1 MLSNKFWRLFA
12 VSILWSISY
21 LAQAEWI
28 FNMTPGVTEIS
39 RSVYDLHMIILIIC
53 IVIAVIV
60 FGVMFYAML
69 KHRKSQGAVA
79 ENFHENTMVE
89 IIWTIIP
96 FIILIG
102 MAIPATKT
110 LAEIY
115 SKEPS
120 DVTVE
125 IVGYQ
130 WKWRYRYLD
139 DDPEKEVSFFSN
151 MSTDQKEIDN
161 QSPKS
166 EFYLLEVDEPLVLPT
181 NTRVRFLITANDV
194 IHSWWVPDLAVKK
207 DAIPGII
214 NEAWTKIDIE
224 GLYRGQ
230 CAELCGQAH
239 GFMPIV
245 VDARSPENFQQW
257 LADKQQASM
266 AEASLS
272 DKTWTQ
278 AELMAKGE
286 TVYQTFCAACHQIN
300 GEGIQGAFPGLKG
313 SKIALGP
320 VENHLD
326 MVIDG
331 VTGTAMQAFGAQLS
345 DTDIAAVITYERN
358 AWGNDTGDMVT
369 PQNVIEFKTGQ

>member
-1 MLSNKFWRLFA
+1 MLSNKFWRIFSTLTLCIF
-12 VSILWSISY
+12 SQQS
-21 LAQAEWI
+21 LADWI

-39 RSVYDLHMIILIIC
+39 RSVYSLHMIILTIC

-60 FGVMFYAML
+60 FGIMFYAML

-79 ENFHENTMVE
+79 ENFHENTLVE

-96 FIILIG
+96 FFILIG

-115 SKEPS
+115 SKEAS
-120 DVTVE
+120 GVTVE

-139 DDPEKEVSFFSN
+139 DNPDKEISFFSN
-151 MSTDQKEIDN
+151 MSTDPKEIAN
-161 QSPKS
+161 EVPKS

-214 NEAWTKIDIE
+214 NEAWTKIDVE

-230 CAELCGQAH
+230 CAELCGQDH

-245 VDARSPENFQQW
+245 VDARSPEAFQQW
-257 LADKQQASM
+257 MIEKQQLAM

-272 DKTWTQ
+272 DKAWTQ
-278 AELMAKGE
+278 AELITKGE
-286 TVYQTFCAACHQIN
+286 TVYQAFCAACHQAN
-300 GEGIQGAFPGLKG
+300 GEGIPGAFPALKG

-320 VENHLD
+320 AKNHIG
-326 MVIDG
+326 MVVNG

-369 PQNVIEFKTGQ
+369 PQDVINFKTGQ

>member
-1 MLSNKFWRLFA
+1 MLRNKIWRILA
-12 VSILWSISY
+12 ILMLWSVSH
-21 LAQAEWI
+21 QTFAEWI
-28 FNMTPGVTEIS
+28 LNMTPGVTEIS
-39 RSVYDLHMIILIIC
+39 RSVYNLHMIILIIC

-60 FGVMFYAML
+60 FGIMFYSML

-79 ENFHENTMVE
+79 ANFHDNTMVE
-89 IIWTIIP
+89 VIWTIIP
-96 FIILIG
+96 FFILIG

-110 LAEIY
+110 LAQIY
-115 SKEPS
+115 EKEAS
-120 DVTVE
+120 EVTVE

-130 WKWRYRYLD
+130 WKWRYRYLNE
-139 DDPEKEVSFFSN
+139 DPAKEVSFFSN
-151 MSTDQKEIDN
+151 MSTDPLEIDN

-194 IHSWWVPDLAVKK
+194 IHSWWVPELAVKK

-224 GLYRGQ
+224 GVYRGQ

-245 VDARSPENFQQW
+245 VDARSPEAYQQW
-257 LADKQQASM
+257 MAEKQQLSLAK
-266 AEASLS
+266 ASLS

-278 AELMAKGE
+278 AELMTQGE
-286 TVYQTFCAACHQIN
+286 KVYQTFCAACHQVN
-300 GEGIQGAFPGLKG
+300 GEGIPNVFPGLKG

-320 VENHLD
+320 IDGHID
-326 MVIDG
+326 MVVNG
-331 VTGTAMQAFGAQLS
+331 VKGTAMQAFGAQLS
-345 DTDIAAVITYERN
+345 DSDVAAVITYERN

-369 PQNVIEFKTGQ
+369 PQDVIKFKSGQ